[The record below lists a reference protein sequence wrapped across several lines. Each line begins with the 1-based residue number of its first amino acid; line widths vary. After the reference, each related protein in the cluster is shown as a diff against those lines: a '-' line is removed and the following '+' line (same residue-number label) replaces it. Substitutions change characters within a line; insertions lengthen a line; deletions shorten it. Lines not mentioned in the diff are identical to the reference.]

1 MKPTF
6 SAGVDRVGGL
16 LGAGSGLSV
25 RRAVARGGQ
34 IVRVV
39 FSAEPKHKS
48 PAAVD
53 DGLNP
58 ANYVVV
64 AVTGDAEPLRTVC
77 VYPTLVTFPAF
88 GLQAAG
94 ECALDVQ
101 TDRPVVV
108 GLLYLVTVRP
118 WLVSAVGGAVGY
130 PYSADFSGAAVPA
143 RYRQQRRQMPMTDFA
158 SSPFYGGIIVD
169 STGDWATHSGIDA
182 TKKRCF
188 RRVLT
193 QKGSFASLPGYG
205 VGFDVKAPATTAR
218 LTAMRT
224 ELASQIQQEPD
235 VVKAQTAV
243 TMNAGGYL
251 RIDLTVQTA
260 DNQEIPAAIVTGD
273 QGVTT
278 T

>member
-1 MKPTF
+1 M
-6 SAGVDRVGGL
+6 GGL

-25 RRAVARGGQ
+25 RRAIARGGQ

-48 PAAVD
+48 AAAVD

-58 ANYVVV
+58 ANYVVAV
-64 AVTGDAEPLRTVC
+64 ATGDAEPLRTVY

-88 GLQAAG
+88 GLQETG

-118 WLVSAVGGAVGY
+118 AMAAAIGGLVGY
-130 PYSADFSGAAVPA
+130 PYSADFQGSAVPT

-158 SSPFYGGIIVD
+158 TSPFDGGIIVD
-169 STGDWATHSGIDA
+169 SSGDWATHSGIDA

-188 RRVLT
+188 RRILT
-193 QKGSFASLPGYG
+193 QKSSFASLPGYG
-205 VGFDVKAPATTAR
+205 LAMDVKAPMTTAR
-218 LTAMRT
+218 LTQMRT
-224 ELASQIQQEPD
+224 DIAQQIRQEPD
-235 VVKAQTAV
+235 VNKAQTGV
-243 TMNAGGYL
+243 SINASGYL
-251 RIDLTVQTA
+251 RIDLKVQTS
-260 DNQEIPAAIVTGD
+260 DNQEVPATISVSD
-273 QGVTT
+273 QGVSTS
-278 T
+278 